1 MKNAA
6 GRCSCSFQYSN
17 PTDWYA
23 VTASRLEQ
31 RFAIDAAQTAIEYE
45 YRFTEYRPPRRTEY
59 EYDEIRCAARTLG
72 TRERRLRKRSNG
84 DLRYRR
90 FATNQLF
97 VLFSVSQSQSR
108 PHHTHCCATGV
119 LAILQEVLEAGSF
132 RGWESL
138 LLVFNT
144 FPVRTCLPLL
154 SAFPS
159 ALPPVKAILQVRKDR
174 VHYSATRRLP

>member
-1 MKNAA
+1 M
-6 GRCSCSFQYSN
+6 GTQ
-17 PTDWYA
+17 

-59 EYDEIRCAARTLG
+59 GYDEIRCAARTLG
-72 TRERRLRKRSNG
+72 FRERRLRKRSNG
-84 DLRYRR
+84 DPRYSR
-90 FATNQLF
+90 FATIHCSSFLAY
-97 VLFSVSQSQSR
+97 LRASR
-108 PHHTHCCATGV
+108 DHTTRTAVRQASCRDPP
-119 LAILQEVLEAGSF
+119 GSY

-138 LLVFNT
+138 LLVFST

-159 ALPPVKAILQVRKDR
+159 ALPPVKAILQVCKDR
-174 VHYSATRRLP
+174 VQYSATRRLS